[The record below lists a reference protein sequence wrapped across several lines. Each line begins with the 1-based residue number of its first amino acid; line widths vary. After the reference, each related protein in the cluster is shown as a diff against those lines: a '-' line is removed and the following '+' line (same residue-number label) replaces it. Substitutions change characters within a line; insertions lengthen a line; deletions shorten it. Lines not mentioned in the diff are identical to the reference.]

1 MAGNRVR
8 VIVWGAGGHGKVMV
22 DALLAGNSCEVVGI
36 IDDDPRKT
44 GKNVLGVP
52 VLGFGGGLLELMNA
66 LTFDGIALAIGDNY
80 TRYEKFQELRNFGL
94 KPVNVI
100 HPSAH
105 ISRFVELGEGITIL
119 AGATI
124 NPGAVIEDNVCVNT
138 AASVDHDDYLA
149 MSCHVLPNATL
160 GGAVRVE
167 EFAYIGAGAVVKQNQ
182 IVHKYSY
189 VGAGAVV
196 VKDVLEGA
204 IVCGVPA
211 ANVGC
216 QPKRPCGTSVVTMR
230 TCAAS

>member
-1 MAGNRVR
+1 MAGSKVR
-8 VIVWGAGGHGKVMV
+8 VIVWGAGGHGKVTV

-44 GKNVLGVP
+44 RGKVLGVP
-52 VLGFGGGLLELMNA
+52 VLGFRGGLLELVNA
-66 LTFDGIALAIGDNY
+66 LNFDGIALAIGDNY
-80 TRYEKFQELRNFGL
+80 TRYDKFRELRNFGL

-105 ISRFVELGEGITIL
+105 ISRFVELGEGVTIL

-149 MSCHVLPNATL
+149 MSSHVLPNATL

-196 VKDVLEGA
+196 VKNVSEGA

-211 ANVGC
+211 ANVGW
-216 QPKRPCGTSVVTMR
+216 QLKRPSGASVATIR
-230 TCAAS
+230 TCAAG

>member
-1 MAGNRVR
+1 MT
-8 VIVWGAGGHGKVMV
+8 I

-44 GKNVLGVP
+44 GMKVLGVP
-52 VLGFGGGLLELMNA
+52 VLGFVGGLLELVNT
-66 LTFDGIALAIGDNY
+66 LDFDGIAVAIGDNY
-80 TRYEKFQELRNFGL
+80 IRYENFQELRKFGL
-94 KPVNVI
+94 KPVTVI

-149 MSCHVLPNATL
+149 MSCHVFPNATL
-160 GGAVRVE
+160 GGTVRVE
-167 EFAYIGAGAVVKQNQ
+167 EFAYIGAGAVVRQNQ

-196 VKDVLEGA
+196 VKDVAEGA

-211 ANVGC
+211 AKVGW
-216 QPKRPCGTSVVTMR
+216 QLKRPEGTSAVTMR
-230 TCAAS
+230 TCAAG